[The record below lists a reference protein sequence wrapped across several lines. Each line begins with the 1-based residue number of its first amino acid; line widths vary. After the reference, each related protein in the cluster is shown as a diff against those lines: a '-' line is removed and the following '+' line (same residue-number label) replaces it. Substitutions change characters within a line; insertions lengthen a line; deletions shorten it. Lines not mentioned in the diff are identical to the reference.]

1 LQIIGEAFWQN
12 SKGGERIGHC
22 EKESTS
28 EEESR
33 SEKTRSEEKASR

>member
-22 EKESTS
+22 EKEGTS
-28 EEESR
+28 EEE
-33 SEKTRSEEKASR
+33 TRSEEKASR